1 MHGKVFIA
9 KHGPR
14 YCLPGDT
21 SGDLPQ
27 LHRAGQAGWYKT
39 KKGIV
44 RPPPPLFS
52 PLFGRHPN
60 IGLFSALADKSFC
73 LVYFLNP
80 KPGWN
85 EGDRQGAPV
94 WGRKAVAARE
104 EERNFRSAR
113 TLKKWGWQEQN
124 SWTSPYYYASVRGR
138 PHVLN
143 SALCFVCSLVV
154 CNVKAPE
161 SQLRKVLFHRI
172 CTVFCFSLLLLPV
185 KRLKCEASFLTQR
198 MQCYRKPGFDVGSF
212 YSIETLWS
220 FSRHPGKANSQLWVG
235 SRLPANRNS
244 EHHVLL
250 PGATCLPKFLASKH
264 RHVEFVMVVIYF
276 SAANCSAVAFLVSR
290 LLLIAWRHVEQ
301 TQWKVATELH
311 IHSTSLLFNVY

>member
-1 MHGKVFIA
+1 MGRFSLQNTA
-9 KHGPR
+9 
-14 YCLPGDT
+14 L
-21 SGDLPQ
+21 
-27 LHRAGQAGWYKT
+27 
-39 KKGIV
+39 GIV
-44 RPPPPLFS
+44 FQETQAVICHNFTEQARQGGIRQRRGLSDPPPFFP

-220 FSRHPGKANSQLWVG
+220 FSRHPGKANTVSFG
-235 SRLPANRNS
+235 SDQGCQPIGIQNTMCCYQGQPVCPNS
-244 EHHVLL
+244 
-250 PGATCLPKFLASKH
+250 
-264 RHVEFVMVVIYF
+264 
-276 SAANCSAVAFLVSR
+276 
-290 LLLIAWRHVEQ
+290 
-301 TQWKVATELH
+301 
-311 IHSTSLLFNVY
+311 